1 MDEFVRRHWSYVVTK
16 EDGEM
21 TADHTHSPTCA
32 VCHRRMAIGES
43 YLVRR
48 RGDKI
53 TAVHQH
59 LCFPPRAQKRNR

>member
-1 MDEFVRRHWSYVVTK
+1 VVTK

-32 VCHRRMAIGES
+32 VCHRRITIGES
-43 YLVRR
+43 YLVRVNGGR
-48 RGDKI
+48 S

-59 LCFPPRAQKRNR
+59 LCFPPRAGKRANR

>member
-1 MDEFVRRHWSYVVTK
+1 
-16 EDGEM
+16 M
-21 TADHTHSPTCA
+21 TADHTHTPTCA

-48 RGDKI
+48 RGDKT

-59 LCFPPRAQKRNR
+59 LCFPPRARRNGR

>member
-1 MDEFVRRHWSYVVTK
+1 
-16 EDGEM
+16 M
-21 TADHTHSPTCA
+21 TANRTHSPTFV

-48 RGDKI
+48 YGSKT

-59 LCFPPRAQKRNR
+59 LCFPPRARERTLGRAG

>member
-1 MDEFVRRHWSYVVTK
+1 
-16 EDGEM
+16 M

-48 RGDKI
+48 RGDTI
-53 TAVHQH
+53 DRGAPAP
-59 LCFPPRAQKRNR
+59 LLPASRAQERTLSGD

>member
-1 MDEFVRRHWSYVVTK
+1 MRQ
-16 EDGEM
+16 EDEM

-48 RGDKI
+48 RGDKAI
-53 TAVHQH
+53 AVHQH
-59 LCFPPRAQKRNR
+59 LCFPPRARRNGR

>member
-1 MDEFVRRHWSYVVTK
+1 
-16 EDGEM
+16 M
-21 TADHTHSPTCA
+21 TADHTHSPTCT

-48 RGDKI
+48 YGSNT

-59 LCFPPRAQKRNR
+59 LCFPPRARERTLERAL

>member
-1 MDEFVRRHWSYVVTK
+1 
-16 EDGEM
+16 M

-59 LCFPPRAQKRNR
+59 LCFPPRAQKRNRA

>member
-1 MDEFVRRHWSYVVTK
+1 MVTK

-59 LCFPPRAQKRNR
+59 LCFPPRARKQRS

>member
-1 MDEFVRRHWSYVVTK
+1 
-16 EDGEM
+16 M

-32 VCHRRMAIGES
+32 VCRRRMAIGES

-48 RGDKI
+48 YAGRT

-59 LCFPPRAQKRNR
+59 LCFPPRAAQGRTPERAL